1 MKIAF
6 ISVGELPIPVTVGGA
21 VESLI
26 GNFIDQ
32 NEIEKEFN
40 ITVYSK
46 YDKVAIKRIDKYKK
60 TNFNFIKCSK
70 IGNKLYF
77 YYARIFNK
85 LLNLNLSLRGNY
97 LNKIL
102 KNLKNK
108 NYDAIII
115 ENDITFV
122 KPIKEI
128 SEGKSKIYLHLHN
141 DYLNKNTKNYKE
153 VIDNC
158 DGIIGV
164 SNFIKN
170 RVLTCKDVNK
180 NSVQVLMNCSD
191 VKRFDIDISNSEI
204 DILRKKYGINKN
216 DVIIMF
222 TGRLSREKGV
232 DYLIKAFKEIKRD
245 NIKLMIVGSTWF
257 GSENATEFSTEL
269 VDLAKEIKEKVIFT
283 GYIEPNSINKIYK
296 LSDICVVPSIWEEP
310 AGLVVIEAMAAGKA
324 LLPTNSGGISEYA
337 DSNCSIVVDK
347 EKSLETNL
355 KTKLELLIDD
365 VELRNSLGK
374 KGKERSK
381 EFNIE
386 NYYKNFSQI
395 LRNR

>member
-324 LLPTNSGGISEYA
+324 LLLTNSGGISEYA

-381 EFNIE
+381 EFNICT
-386 NYYKNFSQI
+386 
-395 LRNR
+395 

>member
-1 MKIAF
+1 
-6 ISVGELPIPVTVGGA
+6 
-21 VESLI
+21 
-26 GNFIDQ
+26 
-32 NEIEKEFN
+32 
-40 ITVYSK
+40 
-46 YDKVAIKRIDKYKK
+46 
-60 TNFNFIKCSK
+60 
-70 IGNKLYF
+70 
-77 YYARIFNK
+77 
-85 LLNLNLSLRGNY
+85 
-97 LNKIL
+97 
-102 KNLKNK
+102 
-108 NYDAIII
+108 
-115 ENDITFV
+115 
-122 KPIKEI
+122 
-128 SEGKSKIYLHLHN
+128 
-141 DYLNKNTKNYKE
+141 
-153 VIDNC
+153 
-158 DGIIGV
+158 
-164 SNFIKN
+164 
-170 RVLTCKDVNK
+170 
-180 NSVQVLMNCSD
+180 MNCSD

-324 LLPTNSGGISEYA
+324 LLLTNSGGISEYA

-374 KGKERSK
+374 KGKE
-381 EFNIE
+381 FNIE

>member
-324 LLPTNSGGISEYA
+324 LLLTNSGGISEYA